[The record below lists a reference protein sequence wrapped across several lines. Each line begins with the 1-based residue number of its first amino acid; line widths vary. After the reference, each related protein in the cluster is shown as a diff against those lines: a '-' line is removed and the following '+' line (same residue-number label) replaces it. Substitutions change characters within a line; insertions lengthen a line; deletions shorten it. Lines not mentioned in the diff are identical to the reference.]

1 MIDKKRGTD
10 FSLRDAIDL
19 LENVPSELD
28 KYVIDK
34 ELQHTDDFIF
44 CVTLFAFCFV
54 LDPVIRDPEL

>member
-10 FSLRDAIDL
+10 FSLRDATDL

-34 ELQHTDDFIF
+34 EL
-44 CVTLFAFCFV
+44 
-54 LDPVIRDPEL
+54 